1 MLGGLRTLGA
11 ERTRDPGAGRTK
23 DPECWEDRGPWVL
36 GGHRAAHYRRKGS
49 IQQRERI
56 LPTPLPQVHG
66 QKNFALKNIK
76 RFEEEERE
84 SNV

>member
-1 MLGGLRTLGA
+1 MLRGLGTPVLGELRTLS
-11 ERTRDPGAGRTK
+11 AGRTE

>member
-1 MLGGLRTLGA
+1 VLRAQSRLLQKERQHSA
-11 ERTRDPGAGRTK
+11 EGKNP
-23 DPECWEDRGPWVL
+23 P
-36 GGHRAAHYRRKGS
+36 H
-49 IQQRERI
+49 
-56 LPTPLPQVHG
+56 PLHQVHG